1 MTTITRLPR
10 GPALSILV
18 PTGPRSVH
26 GAGLATAG
34 VLGGALG
41 FALPAMPAD
50 AELALLLRCMGVI
63 KVAMALGLAGLVH
76 WRLGSPLAPG
86 LRAAAVGASWAATLS
101 GLAILQLVALVPAAL
116 AFHAA
121 LVTAISVAC
130 LDRGRGA
137 PETLRRR

>member
-1 MTTITRLPR
+1 MTTTTRLPR
-10 GPALSILV
+10 VHPL
-18 PTGPRSVH
+18 PTLARPGARAVH
-26 GAGLATAG
+26 GVGLAAAA
-34 VLGGALG
+34 VLGGALA
-41 FALPAMPAD
+41 FALPTVPVD

-86 LRAAAVGASWAATLS
+86 LRAAAVGASWAAMVS

-116 AFHAA
+116 AFHTA
-121 LVTAISVAC
+121 LVAAIAVAC
-130 LDRGRGA
+130 LDRDRRS